1 VHVPLAQTPFSHFW
15 PVAHGVAL
23 QLPQWSGS
31 DWKSKHDPLHSVS
44 PGRHSGTPARQ
55 YALWSSGEPAQL
67 PQ

>member
-1 VHVPLAQTPFSHFW
+1 MHVPLPQTPFSHFC

-23 QLPQWSGS
+23 HPPQWSGS
-31 DWKSKHDPLHSVS
+31 DWKSMHDPLQSVR
-44 PGRHSGTPARQ
+44 PGRHVGTPLRQ